1 MLLKYG
7 EKKAK
12 IALAAIKNVYDKLP
26 ETEEFIDKA
35 YSKDRCNKIFS
46 LKRFFFSFGNNC

>member
-46 LKRFFFSFGNNC
+46 LKRFFFSIGNNC